1 MDENGNRIA
10 ITFMPFDRPWTNVEL
25 IKDCGL
31 IPYFLAK
38 NHGFTVYMI
47 GQAPDGIAPGIYGR
61 EQADEIIFT
70 YPYFYYVDTLHFW
83 LVKEYTQETRISIL
97 KEIASKAD
105 LLILRGCHASNIP
118 LPAIYKQINTS
129 GKVYCGLDAN
139 STWMDTILW
148 DKPDFL
154 QFLKNTDV
162 MATSC
167 TAMAEYLSEKWP
179 KHIETITNGTC
190 DFLSVF
196 QEFTPFSQRENTIL
210 TVGRLGT
217 EQKATEVLVQAF
229 LLIEKEIPDWKLKL
243 IGSETPEFR
252 QFMKNIFENHPELRN
267 RVIEPGE
274 ISGRP
279 MLYQEYKKAKIFAL
293 SSRLEG
299 GTPNAAADALMAG
312 LAMAVTDVDACED
325 MTAGGQCGL
334 VSPIDDVEALAQN
347 LRALCQSENLETIGK
362 NAYRQAKAHYD
373 MEKNVRK
380 LYTLL
385 FRENNAGNTFCQS
398 GPEND
403 EHRPKRN
410 EDALQISGTVPSIKD
425 ATCFRNILPDF
436 HHPILNKS
444 RIPFRNSDQIEISV
458 GDLLGKVQLLEQDI
472 FLGENSISLS
482 ARKTF
487 FYLMIGMLS
496 HFSNVKPIHVAEI
509 GCGDGK
515 MSALIAE
522 MVQYYQDDNY
532 FTVITNL
539 LGDGSQD
546 QWAANVSKAEYPY
559 RLSYLACDLQ
569 ETNLRDKSF
578 EIAILNGA
586 ANIDDPK
593 AVYEEAKRMTKC
605 PGYLLYIPS
614 IEKKAQS
621 RKLENLVKE
630 DEGLVFHTSDQQSIA
645 VLVR

>member
-1 MDENGNRIA
+1 MDENGIRIA

-83 LVKEYTQETRISIL
+83 LVKEYTQETRISLL

-293 SSRLEG
+293 SSRLE
-299 GTPNAAADALMAG
+299 
-312 LAMAVTDVDACED
+312 
-325 MTAGGQCGL
+325 
-334 VSPIDDVEALAQN
+334 
-347 LRALCQSENLETIGK
+347 
-362 NAYRQAKAHYD
+362 
-373 MEKNVRK
+373 
-380 LYTLL
+380 
-385 FRENNAGNTFCQS
+385 
-398 GPEND
+398 
-403 EHRPKRN
+403 
-410 EDALQISGTVPSIKD
+410 
-425 ATCFRNILPDF
+425 
-436 HHPILNKS
+436 
-444 RIPFRNSDQIEISV
+444 
-458 GDLLGKVQLLEQDI
+458 
-472 FLGENSISLS
+472 
-482 ARKTF
+482 
-487 FYLMIGMLS
+487 
-496 HFSNVKPIHVAEI
+496 
-509 GCGDGK
+509 
-515 MSALIAE
+515 
-522 MVQYYQDDNY
+522 
-532 FTVITNL
+532 
-539 LGDGSQD
+539 DGSQD

>member
-1 MDENGNRIA
+1 MDENGIRIA

-299 GTPNAAADALMAG
+299 G
-312 LAMAVTDVDACED
+312 
-325 MTAGGQCGL
+325 
-334 VSPIDDVEALAQN
+334 
-347 LRALCQSENLETIGK
+347 
-362 NAYRQAKAHYD
+362 
-373 MEKNVRK
+373 
-380 LYTLL
+380 
-385 FRENNAGNTFCQS
+385 
-398 GPEND
+398 
-403 EHRPKRN
+403 
-410 EDALQISGTVPSIKD
+410 
-425 ATCFRNILPDF
+425 
-436 HHPILNKS
+436 
-444 RIPFRNSDQIEISV
+444 
-458 GDLLGKVQLLEQDI
+458 
-472 FLGENSISLS
+472 
-482 ARKTF
+482 
-487 FYLMIGMLS
+487 
-496 HFSNVKPIHVAEI
+496 
-509 GCGDGK
+509 
-515 MSALIAE
+515 
-522 MVQYYQDDNY
+522 
-532 FTVITNL
+532 
-539 LGDGSQD
+539 SQD

-593 AVYEEAKRMTKC
+593 AVYEE
-605 PGYLLYIPS
+605 
-614 IEKKAQS
+614 IEAYDQMS
-621 RKLENLVKE
+621 RISFVYSFDRKE
-630 DEGLVFHTSDQQSIA
+630 STEP
-645 VLVR
+645 